1 MERQLIDKV
10 IDEARDEGASLVI
23 WDRRD
28 TFTVESDDVKEIEAN
43 DDYLRVK
50 MQDGKAIVY
59 VEYDYIYKLVVE
71 RDRSVRAGVRA
82 GFGAAGSESARFASM
97 ISVPFLPATTAA
109 RARPTKRPVSRAPG
123 MCLICASSDAGSAIS
138 WNMQSAV

>member
-1 MERQLIDKV
+1 MERQLIEKV
-10 IDEARDEGASLVI
+10 VVEAKDEGANLVI

-28 TFTVESDDVKEIEAN
+28 TFTVESDAVKEIETN
-43 DDYLRVK
+43 EDYLRVK

-82 GFGAAGSESARFASM
+82 GFGAAGS
-97 ISVPFLPATTAA
+97 
-109 RARPTKRPVSRAPG
+109 
-123 MCLICASSDAGSAIS
+123 
-138 WNMQSAV
+138 